1 MRFPGISLALCAA
14 LAAAAFYFARPA
26 VKPAFAQ
33 DGKTNRL
40 LEEVDP
46 IREQKELAA
55 RGFSKP
61 IYGNDDR
68 MDWGKIGDRRVKAV
82 AAASVALFNNF
93 GNYRLVEE
101 ENEKLR
107 LLANTL
113 EDEHRLCPGQRFLK
127 QWSGAFCSG
136 VLVGEDVVATAG
148 HCIAEVAHTSS
159 AVPLSDTRFVFGYT
173 ASDQQDPGR
182 SLFDKKQVFAAR
194 ELIGGK
200 KLPNG
205 EDWALVRLDRP
216 VPKEIAEPVKK
227 IRKTKIEDG
236 APIFAVGYPNGVP
249 LKFASG
255 AEVRKNDSEIFFIAN
270 VDTFEGNSG
279 SGVFSAATN
288 ELVGILTA
296 GEIDYHRSKTALC
309 NEAYL
314 CPRDGCSGERVTR
327 IEIVK
332 IP

>member
-1 MRFPGISLALCAA
+1 MRSPGISLALCAV
-14 LAAAAFYFARPA
+14 LAAAAFYFARPP
-26 VKPAFAQ
+26 VKSAFAE
-33 DGKTNRL
+33 DGKSDRL
-40 LEEVDP
+40 LEAVDP
-46 IREQKELAA
+46 AREQRELAE
-55 RGFSKP
+55 RSSTKP

-68 MDWGKIGDRRVKAV
+68 MDWGKIGDRRVKAI
-82 AAASVALFNNF
+82 AAASVALFTDLWF
-93 GNYRLVEE
+93 AEE
-101 ENEKLR
+101 ENGKLR
-107 LLANTL
+107 LRTRTL
-113 EDEHRLCPGQRFLK
+113 EDKLNLCPGQRFLK
-127 QWSGAFCSG
+127 QWSGSFCSG

-148 HCIAEVAHTSS
+148 HCIAEVAHNSS
-159 AVPLSDTRFVFGYT
+159 AVPLGDTRFVFGYT

-182 SLFDKKQVFAAR
+182 TLFDKQQVFAAR

-200 KLPNG
+200 KLANG

-216 VPKEIAEPVKK
+216 VPKEVAEPVKK

-236 APIFAVGYPNGVP
+236 TRVFSVGYPNGLP

-279 SGVFSAATN
+279 SGIFSAATN

-314 CPRDGCSGERVTR
+314 CRPDGCSGERVTR